1 MSCAAL
7 AALAI
12 SPAAFAQDGAQ
23 QSGQNAAGS
32 AAGDFDEIV
41 VTAQFREQNL
51 QDTPI
56 AITAVSSD
64 MLDARSQTD
73 ISQVAGQ
80 APGLNLQP
88 NNANFGPSMAA
99 SIRGVGQ
106 YDPSPA
112 VEPGVGLYVDD
123 VYYPSLTGGV
133 FDLLDLDRVE
143 ILRGPQ
149 GTLAG
154 RNSIGGAIKLYS
166 KKPQGDGSGRLQ
178 ATYGSRN
185 RVDIRGAADF
195 GLTDTLSARIS
206 AAAKRQNGYVKVYD
220 YGCVNPPGSANNPA
234 EGGIPAI
241 QPTGDCQTG
250 TMGDV
255 NYQAVRGQLRYNPSD
270 TLDINLSADYVSD
283 NRAQSA
289 SVLVSADNDSTGA
302 LRGDYYNVP
311 FDSRFIC
318 GRYCNYA
325 TTVMPADPENGIP
338 YATRQPQTTK
348 YEGYGLSG
356 TIDLTLSDNLQLKSI
371 TGYRSFDSSFG
382 SDADLSPLPVN
393 GSSTDIS
400 TDFFS
405 QEIRLSGTLAADA
418 INYTVGGYYSDMKT
432 SFANIQDIRYA
443 GLQFASL
450 GDEVPAESLAFFGHV
465 SWEVLYGLTVNAG
478 IRRTHESKDYTFSR
492 RFADGSVGQPIVGSL
507 DGETG
512 EYSENRWDYR
522 ANIQYEWTPTLMTYA
537 QFSTGY
543 KGGGINPRPYFA
555 SQVRPFSSESINAYE
570 IGLKSDFLDR
580 AVRLNLSAY
589 YNRYRD
595 IQLVLT
601 SCPAFT
607 PGNAVAPC
615 SMTAN
620 AGNADVK
627 GFEAET
633 TIRPLAGMLIDA
645 SLSYIDFE
653 YTSIAPAASGPQG
666 VELNDVAPFTT
677 KWKWS
682 IGAQYEAVLPG
693 GSTLTPRF
701 DVTYQSG
708 LYTAANNAPTSY
720 ISSYTLANAR
730 LTWSNAADDL
740 DISLSA
746 TNIFDKYYLVT
757 SFDQTLGQGS
767 VAGQPGRPRE
777 WAVTV
782 SKRF

>member
-1 MSCAAL
+1 MSCAAV
-7 AALAI
+7 AAIAI
-12 SPAAFAQDGAQ
+12 APPSFAQD
-23 QSGQNAAGS
+23 AAGTGP
-32 AAGDFDEIV
+32 ANPDEII
-41 VTAQFREQNL
+41 VTAQFRAQNL

-56 AITAVSSD
+56 AITAVSAD

-166 KKPQGDGSGRLQ
+166 KKPQGDGSGMVQ

-185 RVDIRGAADF
+185 RLDLRGSADF
-195 GLTDTLSARIS
+195 ALTNAISARIS
-206 AAAKRQNGYVKVYD
+206 AAAKRQDGYVKVYD
-220 YGCVNPPGSANNPA
+220 YGCVNPVGTANNPA
-234 EGGIPAI
+234 QGGIPAI
-241 QPTGDCQTG
+241 RPSGDCQTG

-255 NYQAVRGQLRYNPSD
+255 NYQAARGQLRYNPSD

-283 NRAQSA
+283 NRAQA
-289 SVLVSADNDSTGA
+289 GSVLVSADNAAPGA

-318 GRYCNYA
+318 GPYCNYA
-325 TTVMPADPENGIP
+325 TDLMPADAVNGIA
-338 YATRQPQTTK
+338 YATQQPVTTK

-356 TIDLTLSDNLQLKSI
+356 TIDLALTDNLQLKSI
-371 TGYRSFDSSFG
+371 TGYRSFDSSYG
-382 SDADLSPLPVN
+382 ADADLSPLPVN

-405 QEIRLSGTLAADA
+405 QELRLSGTLANDA
-418 INYTVGGYYSDMKT
+418 IDYTVGGYYSHMKT
-432 SFANIQDIRYA
+432 SFANVQDIRYA
-443 GLQFASL
+443 RLQFASL
-450 GDEVPAESLAFFGHV
+450 GDDVPAESLAFFAHA

-478 IRRTHESKDYTFSR
+478 VRRTHENKDYTFSR
-492 RFADGSVGQPIVGSL
+492 RFADGSVGQPVVGPL
-507 DGETG
+507 DGLTG

-522 ANIQYEWTPTLMTYA
+522 ANLQYEWTPSLMTYV

-555 SQVRPFSSESINAYE
+555 SQVQPFSSESINAYE

-595 IQLVLT
+595 IQMVLT

-620 AGNADVK
+620 AGDADVK

-633 TIRPLAGMLIDA
+633 TIRPLAGMLIDG

-653 YTSIAPAASGPQG
+653 YTSIAAAASGPQG
-666 VELNDVAPFTT
+666 VKLGDVAPFTSE
-677 KWKWS
+677 WKWS
-682 IGAQYEAVLPG
+682 IGAQYEAMLPG
-693 GSTLTPRF
+693 GSSLTPRF

-708 LYTAANNAPTSY
+708 LYTAANNAPSNF
-720 ISSYTLANAR
+720 IPSYTLATAR
-730 LTWSNAADDL
+730 LTWRNGEGDL
-740 DISLSA
+740 DISLA
-746 TNIFDKYYLVT
+746 VTNIFDKYHLVT
-757 SFDQTLGQGS
+757 SFDQSLGQGS

-777 WAVTV
+777 WSVTAT
-782 SKRF
+782 KRF